1 MNPPSPFG
9 FQAQQSPL
17 RPTPPVAAERGT
29 VKNDIRSNF
38 DMLRAFDAQLWRLGA
53 LAERYFAEDPNT
65 SLLKLRQFSEL
76 LAQSLAARTG
86 LYTSAEESQYELIRR
101 LQGEGMLPKEVR
113 QVFDQIRISGNA
125 ANHGLQGDHAGA
137 LSALK
142 LCWQLGLW
150 FHRTFKDANYKSG
163 PFVPPHAPVDESAD
177 LHAELARLQQAV
189 AAFAAQQDQASL
201 ELQSTQTQLSSLSE
215 ERALW
220 EQLATES
227 DADKARLAA
236 QLSAMQTAAAVA
248 PAAQLSGYLQSAAT
262 AATQVHLD
270 EAETRR
276 IIDAQLR
283 QAGWD
288 ADTPTLRYSKGTR
301 PQRGRNM
308 AIAEWPCEGY
318 SADYVL
324 FQGLSPIAVVEAKRK
339 NVDVSGALQQ
349 AKRYSRTF
357 SASAETLLHERNWGD
372 QYRIPFV
379 FSANGRPYL
388 RQLATK
394 SGIWFCDLRHPE
406 NRSLAMDGWH
416 SPAGLKHLLQT
427 DEVAAH
433 ARLDNT
439 AFNFG
444 FPLRPYQQ
452 SAIRETEARISQG
465 QREILLAMA
474 TGTGKTKT
482 CIALIYRLLKA
493 QRFRRILFLVDRSAL
508 GEQAAN
514 SFKDTRMERL
524 QTFAD
529 IFGIK
534 ELQAQSAD
542 DDTAVH
548 IATVQ
553 GMMRRVLF
561 PAEGVAPPTV
571 DAYDCVVIDECHRGY
586 TLDREMSDTELSFR
600 GFDDYISKYRRVL
613 DYFDAVKIGLTATPA
628 LHTTEIFGPPI
639 YTYSYREAVVDGY
652 LVDYEPPIQIY
663 TELSQNG
670 MHWKMGEDLKVY
682 DTGRNQ
688 LELFKAP
695 DDINLAVE
703 DFNRK
708 VITRPFNQTVC
719 NYLAQEIDP
728 SGKGKTLIFCVNTSH
743 ADLVVDLL
751 KAAFA
756 AQYGSVEDD
765 AVIKITGNA
774 DKPLELVRRFK
785 NERLPNVAVTVDLLT
800 TGIDVPEI
808 CNLVFLR
815 QVNSRI
821 LFDQMLGRATR
832 LCDFDGN
839 AKDSFRVFDAVRIF
853 EAIGNLTAM
862 RPVVVNPHISFA
874 QLEQEMV
881 ATPDG
886 AARELVREQFLAKL
900 QVKKRHLDAQAAQD
914 FETKAG
920 MSPDA
925 FIQKLRSLSVDEV
938 AAWFVQNPSLGEV
951 LDRKRQGSG
960 QPVFVSDHP
969 DALHHVERGYGS
981 ASKPEDYLQA
991 FKDFIES
998 HSNELPALI
1007 TVLTRPR
1014 DLTRKQLKELMLA
1027 LDQAG
1032 FTEMRL
1038 ASAWRELSNQDI
1050 AARIMGY
1057 IRQAAIGDALLPYA
1071 ERVDHALQNL
1081 LSKPP
1086 AGKPWTQP
1094 QRDWL
1099 KRIAAQTKANL
1110 LVDRDALDDP
1120 DLIFK
1125 REGGGFTR
1133 LDKLFNGQLQPLL
1146 EAFNDALWSDAQKAA

>member
-1 MNPPSPFG
+1 M
-9 FQAQQSPL
+9 QQ
-17 RPTPPVAAERGT
+17 
-29 VKNDIRSNF
+29 KIQSNF
-38 DMLRAFDAQLWRLGA
+38 DALKAYEPELWRLGA
-53 LAERYFAEDPNT
+53 LAERYFTEDPNT
-65 SLLKLRQFSEL
+65 SLLKLRQFSEI
-76 LAQSLAARTG
+76 LAQSLAARAG
-86 LYTSAEESQYELIRR
+86 LLTVSGETQYDLIRR
-101 LQGEGMLPKEVR
+101 LSNEGAIPREVK
-113 QVFDQIRISGNA
+113 QVFDQIRINGNA
-125 ANHGLQGDHAGA
+125 ANHALEGNHAGA
-137 LSALK
+137 LSTLK
-142 LCWQLGLW
+142 LCWQLALW
-150 FHRTFKDANYKSG
+150 FHRTFKDADYKSG
-163 PFVPPHAPVDESAD
+163 PFVPPHAPVQETAE
-177 LHAELARLQQAV
+177 LQVELARLREAVGSFQAQSEQV
-189 AAFAAQQDQASL
+189 SA
-201 ELQSTQTQLSSLSE
+201 ELHSAKTELSSLSE
-215 ERALW
+215 ERAIW
-220 EQLATES
+220 EQLATDS
-227 DADKARLAA
+227 DRAKA
-236 QLSAMQTAAAVA
+236 QLTEQLASLQAAAAVA
-248 PAAQLSGYLQSAAT
+248 PVAQYKMFLQSGAA
-262 AATQVHLD
+262 AATQVQLD

-283 QAGWD
+283 QAGWE
-288 ADTPTLRYSKGTR
+288 ADTEQLRYSKGTR
-301 PQRGRNM
+301 PQAGRNL
-308 AIAEWPCEGY
+308 AIAEWPCDGY

-324 FQGLSPIAVVEAKRK
+324 FKGLVSMAVVEAKRN

-357 SASAETLLHERNWGD
+357 SASSETQLHDSNWGA
-372 QYRIPFV
+372 QSEHRIPFV

-406 NRSLAMDGWH
+406 NRSQALDGWY
-416 SPAGLKHLLQT
+416 SPDGLKALLQK
-427 DEVAAH
+427 DESRAQVQLA
-433 ARLDNT
+433 NT
-439 AFNFG
+439 ELNFG
-444 FPLRPYQQ
+444 FTLWAHQKA
-452 SAIRETEARISQG
+452 AIKETELRIGQG
-465 QREILLAMA
+465 QRDILLAMA

-493 QRFRRILFLVDRSAL
+493 QRFKRILFLVDRSAL

-524 QTFAD
+524 QTFAET
-529 IFGIK
+529 FGIK
-534 ELQAQSAD
+534 ELDAQRPD

-553 GMMRRVLF
+553 GMMRRILL

-571 DAYDCVVIDECHRGY
+571 DQYDCVVIDECHRGY

-628 LHTTEIFGPPI
+628 LHTTEIFGPPA
-639 YTYSYREAVVDGY
+639 YTYSYREAVVDGI

-663 TELSQNG
+663 TDLSKAG
-670 MHWKMGEDLKVY
+670 MHWKVGEELKVY
-682 DTGRNQ
+682 DAQRNQ
-688 LELFKAP
+688 IDLFKAP
-695 DDINLAVE
+695 DNIDLNVE

-708 VITRPFNQTVC
+708 VITRAFNEVVC
-719 NYLAQEIDP
+719 KYLAEEIDP
-728 SGKGKTLIFCVNTSH
+728 TSKRKTLIFCVNTDH
-743 ADLVVDLL
+743 ADLVVDVL
-751 KAAFA
+751 KDAFE

-774 DKPLELVRRFK
+774 DKPLELIRKFK

-832 LCDFDGN
+832 LCDFDGD

-853 EAIGNLTAM
+853 EAIGNMTAM
-862 RPVVVNPHISFA
+862 RPVVVDPSISFA

-881 ATPDG
+881 SVQDP

-900 QVKKRHLDAQAAQD
+900 QVKKRHLDDKATQD

-925 FIQKLRSLSVDEV
+925 FIQKLRMLSVDEI
-938 AAWFVQNPSLGEV
+938 ASWFTQNPDLGEV
-951 LDRKRQGSG
+951 LDRKRKSSG
-960 QPVFVSDHP
+960 QPVFISDHP
-969 DALHHVERGYGS
+969 DAFAGVERGYGK
-981 ASKPEDYLQA
+981 ASKPEDYLQE
-991 FKDFIES
+991 FKDFIAS
-998 HSNELPALI
+998 HGNELPALI

-1014 DLTRKQLKELMLA
+1014 DLTRKQLKELVLA

-1038 ASAWRELSNQDI
+1038 ATAWRELSNQDI
-1050 AARIMGY
+1050 AARIIGY

-1071 ERVDHALQNL
+1071 ERVDHALQDL
-1081 LSKPP
+1081 LSKPL

-1099 KRIAAQTKANL
+1099 KRIAAQTKANM

-1125 REGGGFTR
+1125 REGGGFAR
-1133 LDKLFNGQLQPLL
+1133 LDKLFNGQLQPVL
-1146 EAFNDALWSDAQKAA
+1146 EAFNDALWVDDQKSA

>member
-1 MNPPSPFG
+1 
-9 FQAQQSPL
+9 
-17 RPTPPVAAERGT
+17 
-29 VKNDIRSNF
+29 
-38 DMLRAFDAQLWRLGA
+38 MLRAFDAQLWRLGA

-189 AAFAAQQDQASL
+189 AAFAAQQDQTSL
-201 ELQSTQTQLSSLSE
+201 ELQSTKTQLSSLSE

-236 QLSAMQTAAAVA
+236 QLSAMQATAAVA
-248 PAAQLSGYLQSAAT
+248 PAAQLSGYLQSAAS
-262 AATQVHLD
+262 AATQVQLD

-283 QAGWD
+283 QAGWE

-301 PQRGRNM
+301 PQRGRHM

-339 NVDVSGALQQ
+339 NVDVSSALQQ
-349 AKRYSRTF
+349 AKRYSRSF
-357 SASAETLLHERNWGD
+357 SASSETLLHESHWGD
-372 QYRIPFV
+372 QAEYRIPFV

-394 SGIWFCDLRHPE
+394 SGIWFCDLRQPE
-406 NRSLAMDGWH
+406 NRSLALDGWH

-444 FPLRPYQQ
+444 FALRPYQQ
-452 SAIRETEARISQG
+452 SAIRETEARIAQG

-524 QTFAD
+524 QTFAE

-688 LELFKAP
+688 IELFKAP
-695 DDINLAVE
+695 DDINLNVE

-751 KAAFA
+751 KAAFET
-756 AQYGSVEDD
+756 QYGSVEDD

-774 DKPLELVRRFK
+774 DKPLELIRRFK

-853 EAIGNLTAM
+853 EAIGKLTAM

-881 ATPDG
+881 ATTDG

-900 QVKKRHLDAQAAQD
+900 QVKKRHLDAQATQD